1 MKKKWLTSVVLALCI
16 ALVASLVT
24 ACGKKK
30 VTIEL
35 SQTTL
40 ALTVGDSATLTATTS
55 NGKDVEWSSS
65 DTKIATVS
73 SRGGVTAQGA
83 GTATITATCGKATA
97 TCSVTVTEKVVI
109 GFTFTNAAGET
120 LTEATVDR
128 DGTLQL
134 NAAASDNSPITSWE
148 SQDASIASV
157 SSTGLVSGVFDGE
170 TYIVVKT
177 ATGQGTI
184 KVTVVDNF
192 QGEKYAVTDTKTA
205 GKWYYHIN
213 GDGGRSHELT
223 RSEYRGGVVTFGY
236 TGNCNWSIGDVSLGI
251 ADLTVTEG
259 WHTLKAKINASAAMS
274 VSVNGTAVELAEGN
288 NNIEVAYQ
296 QIFGQDSMV
305 VVFAVGVN
313 DATVVVSDYEW
324 SGFTPVTLVT
334 PTFTRDG
341 NAITISTTD
350 TKGIAAYQIGL
361 FKTGETTPVFT
372 QNLDAASGTLDTSD
386 CEEDGTFIIRVRTV
400 GNPGYT
406 SSEWS
411 AGDTETVTVA
421 NGGLTYNLIN
431 GGEASSLTSGKWE
444 YWTQGATPS
453 VAEYKNGTITYKTT
467 SLGWD
472 WYGTQLFRHY
482 SEFATG
488 DNVKISMTVKASHAG
503 SMTVSGNPFA
513 IAVGDNNIV
522 AYRTQAQG
530 SSTIGIQ
537 FAVNNGGTDYPNF
550 PAGTE
555 QEPIEL
561 TFAISN
567 IKVETFD
574 PIKLASATIAVD
586 ADNAF
591 TITDDDNTGKTVD
604 GYRIEIFN
612 GETSVKTQTVTTKT
626 GNLDVAEL
634 GAGSFTA
641 KVTTLGHGMY
651 LNGDASA
658 ASDVFTVTALAAP
671 TITVDT
677 EDDYAYTITDDTND
691 AEFVKNYV
699 ILVGSTR
706 IEVTSKTGNIDIS
719 SFTTGTYDVKVK
731 AVASKKF
738 ANSADSAAISVSI
751 TNAAGV
757 VYNLDNAE
765 AGDWTTQ
772 HPDRFGIFAC
782 PGYEGCTVMTTVAK
796 YENGTVTITFSA
808 TGTVAWGLQLKYK
821 NGSYVAGT
829 TYSFDVQADSAMN
842 IQVADGGSTPIA
854 LEAGVSQHLSG
865 AASADFYLQVNI
877 TDGLSGT
884 ITISNVVWA

>member
-97 TCSVTVTEKVVI
+97 TCSVTVTERVVI
-109 GFTFTNAAGET
+109 GFTFTDAAGAT

-148 SQDASIASV
+148 SQDTSIASV
-157 SSTGLVSGVFDGE
+157 SSTGLVSGLFDGE

-177 ATGQGTI
+177 ATGQGSI

-192 QGEKYAVTDTKTA
+192 QGEKYAITDTKTA
-205 GKWYYHIN
+205 GKWYYNIN

-223 RSEYRGGVVTFGY
+223 RSEYRGGVVSFGY

-251 ADLTVTEG
+251 ADPTVTEG
-259 WHTLKAKINASAAMS
+259 WHTLKAKIKASAAMN
-274 VSVNGTAVELAEGN
+274 VSVNGTAVKLAEGD

-296 QIFGQDSMV
+296 QIVGQDSMV
-305 VVFAVGVN
+305 IVFAVGVN

-324 SGFTPVTLVT
+324 SGFTPVTLAT

-341 NAITISTTD
+341 NAIAISTTD

-372 QNLDAASGTLDTSD
+372 QNLGGASGTLDTSD

-411 AGDTETVTVA
+411 TGDTETVTVA
-421 NGGLTYNLIN
+421 NGGLTYDLIN

-444 YWTQGATPS
+444 YWTQATTPS
-453 VAEYKNGTITYKTT
+453 VAEYKNGTVTYKTT
-467 SLGWD
+467 YLGWD

-482 SEFATG
+482 SDFATG
-488 DNVKISMTVKASHAG
+488 DNVKISMKVNASHAG
-503 SMTVSGNPFA
+503 SITVCGTPFA
-513 IAVGDNNIV
+513 IAVGDNSIV
-522 AYRTQAQG
+522 AYKVQAEG
-530 SSTIGIQ
+530 SATIGMQ
-537 FAVNNGGTDYPNF
+537 FAVNGGGEGTDYPNF
-550 PAGTE
+550 PTGTE

-567 IKVETFD
+567 IKVETFE
-574 PIKLASATIAVD
+574 PIKLAGATIEVD
-586 ADNAF
+586 ENNAF

-604 GYRIEIFN
+604 GYKIEILN
-612 GETSVKTQTVTTKT
+612 GENVVKTQTVTTKT

-651 LNGDASA
+651 VSGDASA
-658 ASDVFTVTALAAP
+658 ASDAFTVTALTAP

-677 EDDYAYTITDDTND
+677 ENDYAYTITDSND
-691 AEFVKNYV
+691 AEFVKNY
-699 ILVGSTR
+699 IISVGNKR
-706 IEVTSKTGNIDIS
+706 FEVTSKTGTLDIS
-719 SFTTGTYDVKVK
+719 TISTGTYDVKVK
-731 AVASKKF
+731 VVASKKF
-738 ANSADSAAISVSI
+738 ASAESATISVEI
-751 TNAAGV
+751 ENANAGYTLVTNAG
-757 VYNLDNAE
+757 
-765 AGDWTTQ
+765 
-772 HPDRFGIFAC
+772 
-782 PGYEGCTVMTTVAK
+782 EGWENTNVDTWGAWADQNWCGSTVTVTSAT
-796 YENGTVTITFSA
+796 YSNGTITLTFTS
-808 TGTVAWGLQLKYK
+808 TGECAFGLQLKYK
-821 NGSYVAGT
+821 NSEYAAGT
-829 TYSFDVQADSAMN
+829 SYSFDVVSTSDMS
-842 IQVADGGSTPIA
+842 IQVGSGSATA
-854 LEAGVSQHLSG
+854 TSLTAGASQHLTG
-865 AASADFYLQVNI
+865 TESANFYLQVNI
-877 TDGLSGT
+877 AGGVSGT